1 MDMNLEMISSESSWP
16 KLSWVVLG
24 ELNTIDFISSYN
36 YHFQKAKSKQCFVC
50 HCKIKLPSTR
60 SINTLFGYKRFK
72 YQRPQCHLWF
82 FECICRLSDKTCLE
96 QSLTQCSSWMILGA
110 STGIVSSASQCVRS
124 SAQAS
129 PGTGYSRG
137 DGAKTQARSTFILYS
152 VLASVCL
159 LNTCSALWYK
169 QVCLFYV
176 THPVLSRLKLF
187 SCCLTFSIIIPDYCG

>member
-1 MDMNLEMISSESSWP
+1 MDMNLEMITESSWP

-24 ELNTIDFISSYN
+24 ELNTIDFISTYN
-36 YHFQKAKSKQCFVC
+36 YHFQKSKSKQFFVC

-110 STGIVSSASQCVRS
+110 STGIVSSANACGAQLRPAPALGIAEATEQKHRPDLLLSFTRFSQCLFVEHVFC
-124 SAQAS
+124 A
-129 PGTGYSRG
+129 
-137 DGAKTQARSTFILYS
+137 
-152 VLASVCL
+152 LA
-159 LNTCSALWYK
+159 
-169 QVCLFYV
+169 
-176 THPVLSRLKLF
+176 
-187 SCCLTFSIIIPDYCG
+187 